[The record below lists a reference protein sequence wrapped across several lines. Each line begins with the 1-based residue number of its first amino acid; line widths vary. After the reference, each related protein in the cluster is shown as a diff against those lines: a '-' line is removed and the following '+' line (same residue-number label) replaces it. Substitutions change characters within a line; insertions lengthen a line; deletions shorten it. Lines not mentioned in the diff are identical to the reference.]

1 MLKELAEDPGRWR
14 YGYDLCAELGLQAG
28 SMYPILI
35 RLADRGLL
43 ETSWEAEAAPGK
55 PPRHLYRLTGA
66 GRAYA
71 ASVTA
76 ATAATAAT
84 ATTATAAAATA
95 TAATAAATAAT
106 ATTAT
111 ATTATVTAPTAPPA
125 RAAAPRPRLE
135 GA

>member
-1 MLKELAEDPGRWR
+1 MLQELAADPGRWR

-71 ASVTA
+71 AS
-76 ATAATAAT
+76 ATAA
-84 ATTATAAAATA
+84 
-95 TAATAAATAAT
+95 

-111 ATTATVTAPTAPPA
+111 ATKATSTAAATTAAATKATATVTAPGTSPA

>member
-1 MLKELAEDPGRWR
+1 MTRVRRPSAQTAAVLQALAADPGRWR

-55 PPRHLYRLTGA
+55 PPRHLYRLTGT

-71 ASVTA
+71 ASAV
-76 ATAATAAT
+76 ATAPSASPAR
-84 ATTATAAAATA
+84 TAAA
-95 TAATAAATAAT
+95 
-106 ATTAT
+106 
-111 ATTATVTAPTAPPA
+111 
-125 RAAAPRPRLE
+125 RPQLE